1 MKMNSGNP
9 RQTELEGDDV
19 VIILRPNKVEGKWDG
34 TYDIIQS
41 VVEPTTLSPEDAYNV
56 AFTGLLMAL
65 LPTYLVDDESFNEHY
80 LDFIHDDNE
89 DLVLELLDR
98 HGLLSDAMASIMKGK
113 MH

>member
-1 MKMNSGNP
+1 MNSGNP
-9 RQTELEGDDV
+9 RQTELQGDDV

-41 VVEPTTLSPEDAYNV
+41 VVEPTTLSPKDAYDV
-56 AFTGLLMAL
+56 AFTGLLMSL
-65 LPTYLVDDESFNEHY
+65 LPTYLTEDESFNDHY
-80 LDFIHDDNE
+80 LDFIHEGNE

-98 HGLLSDAMASIMKGK
+98 HNLLSDAMASIMKRK